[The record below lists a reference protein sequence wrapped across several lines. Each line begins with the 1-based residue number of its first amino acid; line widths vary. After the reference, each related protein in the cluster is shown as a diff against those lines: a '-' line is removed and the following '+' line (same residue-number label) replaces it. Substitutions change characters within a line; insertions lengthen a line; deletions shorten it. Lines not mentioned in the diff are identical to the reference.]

1 MSATILI
8 VDDDESTQNKLVRFL
23 APLGYETQI
32 ASTLSEARQKVA
44 QGLADIILLDVEL
57 PDGFGPSLLEDW
69 DSIGSKI
76 PVIVITGH
84 GDIDMAVEAMK
95 NGAQDFLQKPIK
107 LDRLQQSVQRACE
120 LVAMRRELDH
130 YRQARMQDMDFIIG
144 TSPEM
149 QALMQRAQRA
159 AEACVSVLITGETGT
174 GKEVIANAIHRMG
187 PRAGK
192 PFIPI
197 TCPAIQSTVLE
208 SELFGHEPGAY
219 TSAEKRK
226 PGLME
231 TADGGILFLDEISS
245 MPVDIQAKLL
255 RALEQQ
261 SFFRVGGNNLI
272 HVDVQVIAAS
282 NRDLKKMIEKE
293 EFRSDLYYRLK
304 VIDLHLPPLRERK
317 QDIPELVGYFI
328 RKFNQNKGLNILDI
342 TPRAMERLMDYPWPG
357 NIRELKHAIE
367 QAMLLCDEEK
377 LDIPHLPAELR

>member
-8 VDDDESTQNKLVRFL
+8 IDDDESTQKKLARFL
-23 APLGYETQI
+23 SPLGYETQV
-32 ASTLSEARQKVA
+32 AATLAEARRKIA
-44 QGLADIILLDVEL
+44 QGLADIVLLDVEL

-69 DSIGSKI
+69 DHIGSKI

-84 GDIDMAVEAMK
+84 GDIEMAVEAMK
-95 NGAQDFLQKPIK
+95 NGAHDFIQKPIK
-107 LDRLQQSVQRACE
+107 LDRLGKSVQRASE
-120 LVAMRRELDH
+120 LVALHRELDH
-130 YRQARMQDMDFIIG
+130 YRQSRLQEIDFIIG
-144 TSPEM
+144 SSPQM
-149 QALMQRAQRA
+149 QEVMKKAQRA
-159 AEACVSVLITGETGT
+159 AETCVSVLITGETGT
-174 GKEVIANAIHRMG
+174 GKEVIANAIHQMG
-187 PRAGK
+187 PRAQK

-197 TCPAIQSTVLE
+197 ICPAIQSTVIE

-255 RALEQQ
+255 RALDQQ

-342 TPRAMERLMDYPWPG
+342 TPRALERLMQYPWPG

-367 QAMLLCDEEK
+367 HAMLLCDEERI
-377 LDIPHLPAELR
+377 DIPHLPAELR